1 MKTCF
6 ISINPRWFSFLKKA
20 NPHRYFAL
28 AVSRLGNV
36 ARPRWCYTNEL
47 VNASIA
53 STDNVSPNGNPAN
66 FAIMSTFKPIWELLA
81 YDGEFGQVACEA
93 YN

>member
-1 MKTCF
+1 
-6 ISINPRWFSFLKKA
+6 LKKA
-20 NPHRYFAL
+20 YPNRFFAV
-28 AVSRLGNV
+28 AASRLGNV

-53 STDNVSPNGNPAN
+53 ATNNVSPNGNPAD
-66 FAIMSTFKPIWELLA
+66 FAIMSNFQPSGEIKA
-81 YDGEFGQVACEA
+81 YIGVFGQVACEA